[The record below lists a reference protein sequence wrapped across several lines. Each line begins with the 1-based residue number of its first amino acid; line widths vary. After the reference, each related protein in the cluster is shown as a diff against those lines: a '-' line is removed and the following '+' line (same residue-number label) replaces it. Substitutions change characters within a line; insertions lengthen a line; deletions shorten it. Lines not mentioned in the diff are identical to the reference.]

1 MSKLE
6 KLELIKNE
14 QLLTKLKT
22 YYPYEIFDSE
32 ESVRSC
38 LMAVIENNKEMF
50 TQTIK
55 KVRVNLGL
63 SQKQLAEAMGVT
75 LMTYSSWERGV
86 NSPRKKVLID
96 ALEQNQSNIRPEELI
111 TENPKRP
118 NSIISK
124 DVPLL
129 TPKSFYGKDLE
140 TLMYLL
146 RSQNDFE
153 KYPVCFNED
162 CDFAIRISDDDM
174 IGGGKYIPKNSIA
187 LCSCS
192 ELIGKNFFEK
202 LEYINGKVAVVGIL
216 HGSAIVRESN
226 FIDKKFLQLKAWNSD
241 IEEKK
246 FPVEFLEKPAETEAE
261 AEADQRTSKM
271 HNIDTLAINVAI
283 FGVVNKVII
292 DLQ

>member
-1 MSKLE
+1 
-6 KLELIKNE
+6 
-14 QLLTKLKT
+14 
-22 YYPYEIFDSE
+22 
-32 ESVRSC
+32 
-38 LMAVIENNKEMF
+38 
-50 TQTIK
+50 
-55 KVRVNLGL
+55 
-63 SQKQLAEAMGVT
+63 
-75 LMTYSSWERGV
+75 
-86 NSPRKKVLID
+86 
-96 ALEQNQSNIRPEELI
+96 
-111 TENPKRP
+111 
-118 NSIISK
+118 
-124 DVPLL
+124 
-129 TPKSFYGKDLE
+129 
-140 TLMYLL
+140 
-146 RSQNDFE
+146 
-153 KYPVCFNED
+153 
-162 CDFAIRISDDDM
+162 M